1 MSVLEIRNISK
12 SFTTGF
18 INKRI
23 FKVLKDIS
31 FSVEENEI
39 LGLAGTSGA
48 GKSTLIRI
56 IMQLLKPDQGEIL
69 LNGKVISQMSANE
82 NKKMRED
89 MQLVFQNPTSSLNPR
104 MTIKE
109 SIEEPI
115 RIHKNQDIN
124 LKHSIEDVLEK
135 VQLRKELLSRYP
147 HQLSGGELQRIC
159 LARLL
164 LCFPR
169 ILMAA
174 LVGAGLAV
182 SGVVMQAIVRN
193 PLADPYILGISSGA
207 SLGATVAI
215 LFGLSFTF
223 GDNSVGI
230 MAFMGAFAI
239 SLGVIFIANM
249 GGRANSTKLLLAG
262 LALSAVCSSFTSLVV
277 YFANNKEAMQ
287 SIAFWMMGSMA
298 GATWGVLK
306 VLSVVM
312 ACSILFLWLQS
323 RMLNLMLV
331 GDEAAITLG
340 YDLNKYRQIHLLVSS
355 LIVGFAVYSAGII
368 GFVGLLVPHVV
379 RLVVGTGHIKLI
391 PFSALVGAIFL
402 VIADALCRILL
413 PHAELPIGILI
424 SVIGAPFFV
433 FLIVKRTYSF
443 GN

>member
-12 SFTTGF
+12 GFTTGF

-147 HQLSGGELQRIC
+147 HRLSGGELQRIC

-164 LCFPR
+164 
-169 ILMAA
+169 
-174 LVGAGLAV
+174 
-182 SGVVMQAIVRN
+182 
-193 PLADPYILGISSGA
+193 
-207 SLGATVAI
+207 
-215 LFGLSFTF
+215 
-223 GDNSVGI
+223 
-230 MAFMGAFAI
+230 
-239 SLGVIFIANM
+239 
-249 GGRANSTKLLLAG
+249 
-262 LALSAVCSSFTSLVV
+262 
-277 YFANNKEAMQ
+277 
-287 SIAFWMMGSMA
+287 
-298 GATWGVLK
+298 
-306 VLSVVM
+306 
-312 ACSILFLWLQS
+312 
-323 RMLNLMLV
+323 
-331 GDEAAITLG
+331 
-340 YDLNKYRQIHLLVSS
+340 
-355 LIVGFAVYSAGII
+355 
-368 GFVGLLVPHVV
+368 
-379 RLVVGTGHIKLI
+379 
-391 PFSALVGAIFL
+391 
-402 VIADALCRILL
+402 
-413 PHAELPIGILI
+413 
-424 SVIGAPFFV
+424 
-433 FLIVKRTYSF
+433 
-443 GN
+443 

>member
-56 IMQLLKPDQGEIL
+56 IMQLLKPDQGDIL

-164 LCFPR
+164 LLNPKILLLDEPTSMLDVSVQAQIISILKDIQKERSLACLFISHDLDLLRVICNR
-169 ILMAA
+169 I
-174 LVGAGLAV
+174 
-182 SGVVMQAIVRN
+182 
-193 PLADPYILGISSGA
+193 
-207 SLGATVAI
+207 
-215 LFGLSFTF
+215 
-223 GDNSVGI
+223 GI
-230 MAFMGAFAI
+230 MRE
-239 SLGVIFIANM
+239 
-249 GGRANSTKLLLAG
+249 GRLIELQPTELLYRHPKEKYTKELLA
-262 LALSAVCSSFTSLVV
+262 
-277 YFANNKEAMQ
+277 
-287 SIAFWMMGSMA
+287 AFED
-298 GATWGVLK
+298 
-306 VLSVVM
+306 
-312 ACSILFLWLQS
+312 F
-323 RMLNLMLV
+323 
-331 GDEAAITLG
+331 
-340 YDLNKYRQIHLLVSS
+340 
-355 LIVGFAVYSAGII
+355 
-368 GFVGLLVPHVV
+368 
-379 RLVVGTGHIKLI
+379 
-391 PFSALVGAIFL
+391 
-402 VIADALCRILL
+402 
-413 PHAELPIGILI
+413 
-424 SVIGAPFFV
+424 
-433 FLIVKRTYSF
+433 
-443 GN
+443 

>member
-159 LARLL
+159 LA
-164 LCFPR
+164 
-169 ILMAA
+169 
-174 LVGAGLAV
+174 
-182 SGVVMQAIVRN
+182 
-193 PLADPYILGISSGA
+193 
-207 SLGATVAI
+207 
-215 LFGLSFTF
+215 
-223 GDNSVGI
+223 
-230 MAFMGAFAI
+230 
-239 SLGVIFIANM
+239 
-249 GGRANSTKLLLAG
+249 
-262 LALSAVCSSFTSLVV
+262 
-277 YFANNKEAMQ
+277 
-287 SIAFWMMGSMA
+287 
-298 GATWGVLK
+298 
-306 VLSVVM
+306 
-312 ACSILFLWLQS
+312 
-323 RMLNLMLV
+323 
-331 GDEAAITLG
+331 G
-340 YDLNKYRQIHLLVSS
+340 YCY
-355 LIVGFAVYSAGII
+355 
-368 GFVGLLVPHVV
+368 
-379 RLVVGTGHIKLI
+379 
-391 PFSALVGAIFL
+391 
-402 VIADALCRILL
+402 
-413 PHAELPIGILI
+413 
-424 SVIGAPFFV
+424 
-433 FLIVKRTYSF
+433 
-443 GN
+443 